1 MVVQLC
7 VSSLMFIECQPM
19 DVVQVTDNQPLH
31 LDDSLQVISDNL
43 LCKMLFHFLLMFR
56 SQSVT
61 VVVLLERQPDFHG
74 FYWMSD
80 SFA

>member
-7 VSSLMFIECQPM
+7 VLSLMFIECQTM
-19 DVVQVTDNQPLH
+19 DVQVTDNQPLN

-43 LCKMLFHFLLMFR
+43 LCKMLFHFFLTFKSGFLI
-56 SQSVT
+56 
-61 VVVLLERQPDFHG
+61 VVLLEQELYFHK
-74 FYWMSD
+74 FYRMSD

>member
-7 VSSLMFIECQPM
+7 VLSLMFIECQTT
-19 DVVQVTDNQPLH
+19 DVQVTDNQSLH

-43 LCKMLFHFLLMFR
+43 LCKMLFHFFLTFK
-56 SQSVT
+56 SVI
-61 VVVLLERQPDFHG
+61 VVLLEQEPDFHK
-74 FYWMSD
+74 FYRMSD

>member
-7 VSSLMFIECQPM
+7 VLSLMFIECQTM
-19 DVVQVTDNQPLH
+19 DVQVTDNQPLH

-43 LCKMLFHFLLMFR
+43 LCKMLFHFFLTFK
-56 SQSVT
+56 SVI
-61 VVVLLERQPDFHG
+61 VVLLEQEPDFHK
-74 FYWMSD
+74 FYRMSD